1 MKNGIKVLTIIF
13 FFVGVTLFVAYQ
25 SGMYSK
31 SNKSENGF
39 DSVKSKTAHQL
50 EDTSKSNS
58 QNEKSLS
65 QYRNFPESREDFLY
79 RMSEEESQVRLAS
92 SKSTMISSPLEFD
105 YSEPGS
111 FGFFW
116 LNFKTDSLK

>member
-39 DSVKSKTAHQL
+39 GSVQSKTGQQI

-58 QNEKSLS
+58 QNEKTLTH
-65 QYRNFPESREDFLY
+65 YRSFPESREDFLY
-79 RMSEEESQVRLAS
+79 RKSVEESSVHFAS
-92 SKSTMISSPLEFD
+92 SKSLRISTPFKLDFSDPQ
-105 YSEPGS
+105 S